1 VAPNPPLA
9 TPAPAGARRRGWI
22 IPVVAIIAVI
32 AVIGG
37 LVIWRVA
44 TSGPSAADVYQQI
57 RTSAAE
63 AKSVHVKGA
72 FTENGKTLQIDAAG
86 DRAGTN
92 TTVIVNDGTGKL
104 EVLTVNGNYYL
115 KADAAFWSKNGS
127 AAVAKLAADKY
138 VKVPASMAAGMSDL
152 KMGALLDK
160 ILAKD
165 MSTANKLSTNVEKT
179 ELNGVPAYVLTD
191 KIGSDGSKIYASA
204 DGQAR
209 LMRLVGPKS
218 EGSLDFTEW
227 DAVPPVSAPPADQIV
242 SLPGL

>member
-1 VAPNPPLA
+1 M
-9 TPAPAGARRRGWI
+9 
-22 IPVVAIIAVI
+22 VAIIAVL

-92 TTVIVNDGTGKL
+92 TKVIVNDGTGTL

-127 AAVAKLAADKY
+127 SAVAKLAADKY
-138 VKVPASMAAGMSDL
+138 VKVPASLAASMSDL

-165 MSTANKLSTNVEKT
+165 MSTANKLATNVEKT
-179 ELNGVPAYVLTD
+179 ELNGVPAYLLTD

-209 LMRLVGPKS
+209 LMRLVGPKA